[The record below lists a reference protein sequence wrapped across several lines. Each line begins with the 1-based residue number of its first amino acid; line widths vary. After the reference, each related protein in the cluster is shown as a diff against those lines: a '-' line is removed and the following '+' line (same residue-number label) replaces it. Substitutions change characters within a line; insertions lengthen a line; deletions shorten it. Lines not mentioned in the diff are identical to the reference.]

1 MTSLANTNR
10 VQIRISFTKSS
21 LDLGAQLTT
30 VTRALYDDEKTYF
43 TILEHAQPCPI
54 LPPSATLHH
63 NNNYYY
69 STSNYTE

>member
-43 TILEHAQPCPI
+43 TRLEHAHP
-54 LPPSATLHH
+54 
-63 NNNYYY
+63 
-69 STSNYTE
+69 